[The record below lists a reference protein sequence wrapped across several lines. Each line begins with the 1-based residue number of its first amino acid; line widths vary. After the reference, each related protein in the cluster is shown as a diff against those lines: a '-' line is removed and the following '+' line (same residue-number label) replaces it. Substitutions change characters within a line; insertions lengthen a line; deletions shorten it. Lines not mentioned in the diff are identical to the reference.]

1 MKFSDKLWYEF
12 ESAAFF
18 FFFLVAAVVVVDAV
32 VVVAAVVVVDAQFLI
47 KRGDWGLV
55 SLG

>member
-12 ESAAFF
+12 ESVAFF
-18 FFFLVAAVVVVDAV
+18 FFFVAAVVVVDAV